1 MKKFLSLLVLAGL
14 LFTLCSCKAKG
25 DDLKF
30 YVIKNEDM
38 VKNAG
43 ADAMLH
49 TAKTKGRLAFCAND
63 LEGWLWAEHTV
74 RLKEVKVKGSAAG
87 GGSVL
92 FQTKKEDFFL
102 VTLKG
107 RILMTGTFDPTAG
120 GVYITDQGDRDFA
133 LGFYD
138 PFSEHQDSRA
148 NQKLYDYLTQMQL
161 LVSEL
166 KDQ

>member
-1 MKKFLSLLVLAGL
+1 MKKFFSLLVLAGL

-30 YVIKNEDM
+30 YVVKQEDV

-43 ADAMLH
+43 ADALLH
-49 TAKTKGRLAFCAND
+49 TAKTKGRLAFSAED
-63 LEGWLWAEHTV
+63 LEGWLWTEHTV

-92 FQTKKEDFFL
+92 FQTKKEDLFL

-107 RILMTGTFDPTAG
+107 RVLMTGTFDPEAG
-120 GVYITDQGDRDFA
+120 GVYITDQGDRDFV

-138 PFSEHQDSRA
+138 PFSEQKDPRA
-148 NQKLYDYLTQMQL
+148 SEKLYDYLVKMQL

-166 KDQ
+166 KD